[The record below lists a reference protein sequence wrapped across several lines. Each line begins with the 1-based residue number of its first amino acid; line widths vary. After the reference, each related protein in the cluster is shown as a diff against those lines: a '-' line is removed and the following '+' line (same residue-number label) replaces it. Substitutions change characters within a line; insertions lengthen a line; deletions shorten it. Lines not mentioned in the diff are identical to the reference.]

1 MQSHLI
7 SKINSNDCTLLQK
20 ELEWSPPWL
29 AVIIAYAVT
38 DSGKFTALRRNGVP
52 PLEIQNWQNRTEKL
66 LEQFYKEMA
75 VVRNFKEVLHIENTG
90 SIKKYYIVITS
101 LTMAHSTE
109 VIQIIY

>member
-7 SKINSNDCTLLQK
+7 NKINSNDCTLLQK

-52 PLEIQNWQNRTEKL
+52 PLVTLEKEFKIWQNRTKKP

-75 VVRNFKEVLHIENTG
+75 VVRNFKEVLHIGNT
-90 SIKKYYIVITS
+90 SNIR
-101 LTMAHSTE
+101 ST
-109 VIQIIY
+109 IP

>member
-52 PLEIQNWQNRTEKL
+52 PLEIQNWQNRNKTL

-75 VVRNFKEVLHIENTG
+75 VVGNFKEVLHNGNTG
-90 SIKKYYIVITS
+90 SVK
-101 LTMAHSTE
+101 ST
-109 VIQIIY
+109 IP